1 MGDYVDEDRPN
12 GIHHAAATN
21 GAPERKPVLIVGAGL
36 AGLLLAQALRRDGIP
51 FRVFERDPDF
61 TTRGVGWGLTL
72 NWCLPTLRSLLPEEL
87 SATDTF
93 RNAYVDRAAVE
104 AGEISKFPFFDLDSG
119 EMKSSTPPA
128 PETSR
133 IRVTRERLRKLLA
146 TDINVEVRLAIAK
159 FCFAFYCILFCHV
172 H

>member
-1 MGDYVDEDRPN
+1 MGDDPTRTAQP
-12 GIHHAAATN
+12 AAAP
-21 GAPERKPVLIVGAGL
+21 AAERKPVLIVGAGL
-36 AGLLLAQALRRDGIP
+36 AGLLMAQVFRREGIP

-72 NWCLPTLRSLLPEEL
+72 NWCLPSLRQLLPEEL
-87 SATDTF
+87 SAMDNF

-104 AGEISKFPFFDLDSG
+104 AGEISKFPFFDLDTG

-146 TDINVEVRLAIAK
+146 TDINVEVWLY
-159 FCFAFYCILFCHV
+159 FYRMVLLLIIHG
-172 H
+172 